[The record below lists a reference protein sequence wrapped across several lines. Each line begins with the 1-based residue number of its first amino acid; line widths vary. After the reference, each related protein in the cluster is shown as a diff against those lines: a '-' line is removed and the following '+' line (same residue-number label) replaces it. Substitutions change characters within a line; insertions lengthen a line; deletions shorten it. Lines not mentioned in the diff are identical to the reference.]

1 MELECTASIGANTR
15 MPGLCAAFQC
25 ASQEK
30 LGFIIDTNGN
40 FNQILIVLGGILE
53 YKYVFF
59 FLKYFLSFLYHENQM
74 YKRNKGMNIIIMII
88 MHLIRLQ

>member
-53 YKYVFF
+53 YKYVFLVLTF
-59 FLKYFLSFLYHENQM
+59 YHSCTMKTKCRKEI
-74 YKRNKGMNIIIMII
+74 KE
-88 MHLIRLQ
+88 